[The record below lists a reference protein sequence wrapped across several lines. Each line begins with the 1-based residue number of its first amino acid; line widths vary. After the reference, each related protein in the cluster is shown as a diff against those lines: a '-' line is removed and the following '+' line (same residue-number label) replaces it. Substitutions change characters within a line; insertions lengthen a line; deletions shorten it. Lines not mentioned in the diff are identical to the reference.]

1 MKIQLQPNF
10 IAILTE
16 DSEGIIG
23 TFKSTIDAKSIL
35 ENAVREHYDCDVT
48 LIDDNDFIQPIE
60 YNQPYLFHIHN
71 ESEEGY
77 YITCYLTYAPI
88 Y

>member
-1 MKIQLQPNF
+1 MKIQLQPDF

-48 LIDDNDFIQPIE
+48 
-60 YNQPYLFHIHN
+60 
-71 ESEEGY
+71 
-77 YITCYLTYAPI
+77 
-88 Y
+88 